1 MGCEYRRFIPIGDKE
16 KMDKFKTLVEKKN
29 LSKED
34 VILVLQAV
42 KLNPCIFPDRL
53 PYQSFF

>member
-1 MGCEYRRFIPIGDKE
+1 MGNSMGCEYRRFIPIGDKE

-42 KLNPCIFPDRL
+42 KLNPCIFPENH
-53 PYQSFF
+53 